1 MRESLSS
8 TQTASTYIGRRA
20 NSLDNAPAFDGV
32 SKIVIQV
39 SDEMEIVSGSDTG
52 RTVTIVCPWG
62 TQEMADNLLADMRG
76 YQYQPLQA
84 DGALLDPASELGDAV
99 TVKDTYG
106 GIWTKKTYF
115 CVGMESDISAPYE
128 QEIDHEYPYKPE
140 QERKVTRQFKN
151 VRAELLVQADKIAA
165 EVEARID
172 DIQKVNAVLEVHA
185 GEISAKVSKT
195 GGSSNSFGWSMT
207 ETEQVWKAN
216 NKEIF
221 RLDKNGAK
229 VSGEIEALTGKIG
242 GLAIMSNY
250 LSYNNQ
256 TWGGT
261 NYTGLYLGPNGI
273 QLGKNFSVDSS
284 GNLHAATGTFDGYVK
299 AGNINYGG
307 DAGYFNGG
315 GLSSGSVYGNRL
327 AANTVTTAYTS
338 SGINTSLSYADY
350 AYSCVKGWKKI
361 TALDTGSLN
370 TSDFTIS
377 NHQIDLGTI
386 TYMNSSGG
394 TSRQNV
400 LIWS

>member
-1 MRESLSS
+1 MSN
-8 TQTASTYIGRRA
+8 TQTAPTYIGRRA
-20 NSLDNAPAFDGV
+20 KNLDNAPAFDGV

-39 SDEMEIVSGSDTG
+39 NDEMEIVSGSDTG

-115 CVGMESDISAPYE
+115 DSGMTADVSAPYE

-151 VRAELLVQADKIAA
+151 VRAELLVQADRIAA

-172 DIQKVNAVLEVHA
+172 DIQKVNAVLEVQA

-195 GGSSNSFGWSMT
+195 GGSSSSFGWSMT
-207 ETEQVWKAN
+207 DTEQVWKAN

-261 NYTGLYLGPNGI
+261 NSTGLYLGPNGI

-307 DAGYFNGG
+307 DAGYFSGS

-350 AYSCVKGWKKI
+350 AYSCVQGWKKI

-377 NHQIDLGTI
+377 NHQIDLSTI

-394 TSRQNV
+394 TSRAKV

>member
-1 MRESLSS
+1 MSS

-207 ETEQVWKAN
+207 ETEQVYHFK
-216 NKEIF
+216 
-221 RLDKNGAK
+221 
-229 VSGEIEALTGKIG
+229 S
-242 GLAIMSNY
+242 SN
-250 LSYNNQ
+250 
-256 TWGGT
+256 
-261 NYTGLYLGPNGI
+261 
-273 QLGKNFSVDSS
+273 
-284 GNLHAATGTFDGYVK
+284 
-299 AGNINYGG
+299 
-307 DAGYFNGG
+307 
-315 GLSSGSVYGNRL
+315 
-327 AANTVTTAYTS
+327 
-338 SGINTSLSYADY
+338 
-350 AYSCVKGWKKI
+350 
-361 TALDTGSLN
+361 
-370 TSDFTIS
+370 
-377 NHQIDLGTI
+377 
-386 TYMNSSGG
+386 
-394 TSRQNV
+394 
-400 LIWS
+400 